1 MGIAGWNLGEK
12 LINGPNNGSNVNHII
27 GNTLNCHSYI
37 YATSHYQWPRDMAKR
52 YIKEVLT
59 QQYNQQR
66 NTMRKAELSVA
77 EQERL
82 KKRTKYN
89 TRKTYVSSTCVK

>member
-1 MGIAGWNLGEK
+1 MGIAGWDLGEK
-12 LINGPNNGSNVNHII
+12 LINGPNNGPNVNQII
-27 GNTLNCHSYI
+27 TSTLNSHSYI
-37 YATSHYQWPRDMAKR
+37 YATSHYLWPKDMSKR

-89 TRKTYVSSTCVK
+89 TRKTYVSSTSVK